1 MNSKT
6 RWNAERMFPLL
17 KDHLAVGGDRVRFC
31 EEHAISEF
39 QYRYWLRRYRQHQ
52 EPPSD
57 DFIEITPAALGSRAW
72 MEVAYPDGRCVRMFT
87 PLPSSYVVSLLRASA
102 P

>member
-1 MNSKT
+1 MNSKP
-6 RWNAERMFPLL
+6 RWNAERMFPLI
-17 KDHLAVGGDRVRFC
+17 KDHLASGSDRARFC
-31 EEHAISEF
+31 AEHSITRSR
-39 QYRYWLRRYRQHQ
+39 YYYWLRRYKQHF

-57 DFIEITPAALGSRAW
+57 DFIEVTPPALSSRAW

-87 PLPSSYVVSLLRASA
+87 PQPSSYVASLLRASA